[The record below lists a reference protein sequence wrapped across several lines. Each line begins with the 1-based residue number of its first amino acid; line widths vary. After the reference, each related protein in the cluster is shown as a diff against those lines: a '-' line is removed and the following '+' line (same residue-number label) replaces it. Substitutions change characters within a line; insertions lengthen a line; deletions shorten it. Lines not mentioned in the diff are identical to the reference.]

1 MTVSYPR
8 RRVVRLSH
16 QRLRQRHAVVGL
28 VLHVVL
34 EQVPQHHHHSFRQ
47 LPTNTIPHTAMYM
60 FTTICSTF
68 SCVIGRK
75 MCMFELGETLLMSDE
90 GGAAAAV
97 ANPERGVADL
107 VVTFMHALLK
117 VIVVLDQLIDG
128 TLQAKIVDYSVQ

>member
-1 MTVSYPR
+1 
-8 RRVVRLSH
+8 
-16 QRLRQRHAVVGL
+16 
-28 VLHVVL
+28 
-34 EQVPQHHHHSFRQ
+34 
-47 LPTNTIPHTAMYM
+47 
-60 FTTICSTF
+60 
-68 SCVIGRK
+68 
-75 MCMFELGETLLMSDE
+75 MSDE